1 MGDSTCSQTT
11 AQRTANMQAN
21 WQDNEIQIPIKT
33 LTGLKTA
40 RSRNNPNADSLFKQ
54 AYSSP
59 VRVTGHDSIA
69 VFAIDPRKGTLTPV
83 EYVPTGGKWPRN
95 FEIDP
100 TGSYLFAANSNSGNI
115 RLFRIDPASG
125 RLTPTGQVLE
135 VPAPLC
141 VAFVAIE

>member
-1 MGDSTCSQTT
+1 
-11 AQRTANMQAN
+11 
-21 WQDNEIQIPIKT
+21 
-33 LTGLKTA
+33 
-40 RSRNNPNADSLFKQ
+40 
-54 AYSSP
+54 
-59 VRVTGHDSIA
+59 
-69 VFAIDPRKGTLTPV
+69 V

-115 RLFRIDPASG
+115 RVFRIDPASG

-141 VAFVAIE
+141 VTFQAAE